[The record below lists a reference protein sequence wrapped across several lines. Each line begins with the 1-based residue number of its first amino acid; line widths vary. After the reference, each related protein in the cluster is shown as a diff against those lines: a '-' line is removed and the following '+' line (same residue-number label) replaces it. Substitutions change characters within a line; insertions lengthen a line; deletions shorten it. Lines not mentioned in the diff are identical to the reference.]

1 MLSVIRAE
9 GRSPFISGQT
19 VKEATG
25 SREQVTP
32 LPLAPPQ
39 VTGPTSPE
47 VLRRL
52 GLEQKSEFCPQGAD
66 IPFSILSKSKEV
78 SLHLIKISV
87 FYTKQI
93 PNPRLALK
101 DMSNVNFFFPPKKR
115 TSTTRNTLWKEED
128 QMNRRDL
135 SEGQAQS
142 RRLVAAGGLCWR
154 EQPKPWDLGLSS
166 WERSQTEGETKRSL
180 LLMVM

>member
-19 VKEATG
+19 VKEATE

-32 LPLAPPQ
+32 PPLASPQ

-52 GLEQKSEFCPQGAD
+52 GLEQRSEFCPQGAD

-78 SLHLIKISV
+78 SLDFIKISV
-87 FYTKQI
+87 FYTKQVS
-93 PNPRLALK
+93 NPRLALK
-101 DMSNVNFFFPPKKR
+101 DMSNVNFFFPPIKR
-115 TSTTRNTLWKEED
+115 TSTTRNTLWKED

-154 EQPKPWDLGLSS
+154 EQTKPWDLGLSS
-166 WERSQTEGETKRSL
+166 WDRSQTEGETKRSL